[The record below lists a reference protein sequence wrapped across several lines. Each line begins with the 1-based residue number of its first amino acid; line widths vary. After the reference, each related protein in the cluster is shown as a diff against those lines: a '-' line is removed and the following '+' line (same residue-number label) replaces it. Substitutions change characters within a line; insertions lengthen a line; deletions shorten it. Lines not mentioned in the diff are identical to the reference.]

1 MRFFLTV
8 IILCLHL
15 MCQYCVRKNLTIS
28 KKPPR
33 QRWLINFIYSR
44 FIFSWKV
51 TLWSAG
57 IFNISMAFSA
67 ETSRVSIILFMDFKV
82 LFSSPLASPISIPLS
97 SPILSLYNPRRLP
110 SFLHRSLMQT
120 YNLLPPSCGNKR
132 INIIAYPKVI
142 SMDSFIPN
150 VYIECL

>member
-1 MRFFLTV
+1 MNSNTISSPPIVRFFLAV
-8 IILCLHL
+8 IILFLRL
-15 MCQYCVRKNLTIS
+15 VCQYCARKNLTTN

-120 YNLLPPSCGNKR
+120 YNLLPPSYVQKG
-132 INIIAYPKVI
+132 I
-142 SMDSFIPN
+142 SPIFLAQ
-150 VYIECL
+150 YRY